1 MTRTDVGTARL
12 TRAAIEVLV
21 PAAAR

>member
-1 MTRTDVGTARL
+1 MTRIDVGTARL